1 MRIISQNKE
10 IVCLDEATSNM
21 DPETDKVNLFHI
33 YLGSAQFVVQV
44 CGEENFIDNHSSVG
58 KYREI

>member
-21 DPETDKVNLFHI
+21 DPETDKVILFYI
-33 YLGSAQFVVQV
+33 LGFAQFIVQV
-44 CGEENFIDNHSSVG
+44 CGEQNTIDNHSSVG
-58 KYREI
+58 KYRKI